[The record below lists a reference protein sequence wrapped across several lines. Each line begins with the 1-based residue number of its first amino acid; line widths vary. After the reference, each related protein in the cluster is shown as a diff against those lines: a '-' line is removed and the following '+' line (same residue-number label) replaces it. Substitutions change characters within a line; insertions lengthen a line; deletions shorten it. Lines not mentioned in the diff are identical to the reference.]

1 MKRDHPSTLASALLR
16 FVASD
21 NEALAGDLLEERRAG
36 RSGRWFWGQLA
47 RAALVAAW
55 HRRRSSPV
63 AVRLVTAP
71 AYDRP
76 NRTLAPL
83 DPATLNLSGI
93 RVQGIG
99 GLGLIA
105 VVLLISF
112 TMPAAWWL
120 AATGLASGIVLGVFL
135 IVRRR
140 RVGLAGGGD
149 DGPLTLFGST
159 PPQQDEQTAASE
171 HHGLEASAVRHLRLP
186 SAQEVLNLVGHYY
199 PANRIPVKTQYLIEG
214 LFDEGRI

>member
-47 RAALVAAW
+47 RAALVASW
-55 HRRRSSPV
+55 HRRARTPV
-63 AVRLVTAP
+63 AMRLATAP
-71 AYDRP
+71 AFGRP
-76 NRTLAPL
+76 NRMLAPL

-120 AATGLASGIVLGVFL
+120 AATGLGSGIVLGVFL
-135 IVRRR
+135 IMRRR
-140 RVGLAGGGD
+140 RLGLAGGGD
-149 DGPLTLFGST
+149 DGPVTLFGGEST
-159 PPQQDEQTAASE
+159 PLDGGQEPDRRP
-171 HHGLEASAVRHLRLP
+171 GLETSRVHALGTAIAIVR
-186 SAQEVLNLVGHYY
+186 
-199 PANRIPVKTQYLIEG
+199 
-214 LFDEGRI
+214 